1 MKTNKEKVGS
11 VKDLLHE
18 KVENNIR
25 VINNKVL
32 LQVLRKKDSG
42 IISLTEEQKEFETY
56 FPVIVSGSPFVS
68 SGDYVALKPEKK
80 YGITKLY
87 GMEFMILDTYDID
100 HIVSKEYALEADSYK
115 TTEKNIHSLLD
126 EAKSDSKLFT
136 DRKNKEDD
144 KVKAPTILG
153 KYKN

>member
-1 MKTNKEKVGS
+1 MTTNKEKVGS
-11 VKDLLHE
+11 VKDLLRE

-42 IISLTEEQKEFETY
+42 IISITEEQKEFETY

-68 SGDYVALKPEKK
+68 SGEYVALKPEKK

-100 HIVSKEYALEADSYK
+100 HIVSQEYAMEADSYK
-115 TTEKNIHSLLD
+115 TTDKNIESLLND
-126 EAKSDSKLFT
+126 AKKDTSLFK
-136 DRKNKEDD
+136 DVKEKEGD

>member
-1 MKTNKEKVGS
+1 MKTNKEKVES

-18 KVENNIR
+18 KVKSNIK
-25 VINNKVL
+25 VTNNKIL

-42 IISLTEEQKEFETY
+42 IISLTEEQKKFETY
-56 FPVIVSGSPFVS
+56 FPVLVSGSPLVDV
-68 SGDYVALKPEKK
+68 GDYVCLKPGKQ

-87 GMEFMILDTYDID
+87 GMDFMILDTYDID
-100 HIVSKEYALEADSYK
+100 HIVSQEYAMESDSYEGK
-115 TTEKNIHSLLD
+115 EKNIESLLN
-126 EAKSDSKLFT
+126 EAKKESTLFSDVKE
-136 DRKNKEDD
+136 KEDD